1 MATILVTTA
10 NGDTGRPMVDHLVE
24 NGFPVRA
31 MVRTDDER
39 AQRLRYKG
47 AAVVF
52 GTLLDFR
59 AVRAA
64 LKGLRRAYFTY
75 PVGEGLV
82 EAAVMFPDPAPWR
95 PARTPSR
102 VRSSTARRNWRQRSA
117 ESSVAAFPTS
127 R

>member
-47 AAVVF
+47 A
-52 GTLLDFR
+52 
-59 AVRAA
+59 
-64 LKGLRRAYFTY
+64 
-75 PVGEGLV
+75 
-82 EAAVMFPDPAPWR
+82 
-95 PARTPSR
+95 
-102 VRSSTARRNWRQRSA
+102 RSSSEPSWISARC
-117 ESSVAAFPTS
+117 VPL
-127 R
+127 